1 MGKVVRLTEKDYKRL
16 SRSLE
21 NNDNRNIWVVDP
33 DDQIKDEDTFESII
47 DKYEALK
54 RQIHIE

>member
-1 MGKVVRLTEKDYKRL
+1 MGKVVRLTEKDYKHL